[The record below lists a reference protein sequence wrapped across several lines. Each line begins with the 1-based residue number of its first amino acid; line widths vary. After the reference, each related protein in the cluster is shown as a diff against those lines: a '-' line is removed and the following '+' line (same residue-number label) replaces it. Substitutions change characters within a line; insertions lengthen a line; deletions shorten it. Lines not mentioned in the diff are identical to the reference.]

1 MRSFIFICALVFLG
15 GLSVGCPDS
24 VEDDPSDS
32 WHEAY
37 VSDNCD
43 ACPDCCVSDVDMS
56 DVEAD
61 IESDPNVGAEGEGID
76 PSEEADLDADAGL
89 DADSSAD
96 TTDQ

>member
-24 VEDDPSDS
+24 VEDDPSDAS
-32 WHEAY
+32 A
-37 VSDNCD
+37 
-43 ACPDCCVSDVDMS
+43 DCCVDDASISDVDMS

-76 PSEEADLDADAGL
+76 PSEEADLGEDAGS
-89 DADSSAD
+89 DADSAGDASE
-96 TTDQ
+96 Q